1 MKIEGIDNFFRG
13 IEPCN
18 TKIKANGLSELDF
31 VLAYHAFSFRIMVTE
46 QSCLHYS
53 IKMANVI
60 ESYIAFSY
68 IV

>member
-31 VLAYHAFSFRIMVTE
+31 VLAYHEFPFRI
-46 QSCLHYS
+46 QSNPLTY
-53 IKMANVI
+53 IKTANLI
-60 ESYIAFSY
+60 EFYIAFSY